1 MKKDWVLITILVSA
15 ILALFVIQTCH
26 YSGSLTVKQGE
37 FHMQVG
43 PIPESMAPS
52 EPEPAEDISSK
63 AECPEKV
70 EEELAECPDGMTEVE
85 CAEIG
90 DAEPEVKEP
99 CTP

>member
-1 MKKDWVLITILVSA
+1 MKKDWIPFTILVSA
-15 ILALFVIQTCH
+15 ILALSVIHTCRH
-26 YSGSLTVKQGE
+26 YSGSMTVKQGE

-43 PIPESMAPS
+43 PAPESMAPS

-63 AECPEKV
+63 AECEEKV
-70 EEELAECPDGMTEVE
+70 ADELECPDGMTESE